1 MVCNHISL
9 PEGRTDSY
17 LFSSTLSS
25 SCCLNVCEY
34 KSVHFWWPVCCL
46 TFDGPNPVLPVAST
60 PSRWCLASKWH
71 QNRCFYFNNLRG
83 TFCVSFISLIQQ
95 WYCLLPLDGVQTPP
109 RPDFSRFQNL
119 HCLFRTCSN
128 LLPYCLKIYC
138 FHSNLLKL
146 RIRTLFTSLPA
157 YMTSWRLT
165 AWRSISA
172 KT

>member
-46 TFDGPNPVLPVAST
+46 TFDSPNPVLPVAST

-83 TFCVSFISLIQQ
+83 TFYISHSSDIVFYLSMGFKPRQNPISHAFKIFIVYSEVVLTYCHTVWKSTVFIVTYWNSESEPCSPLCLPTWQADVSQ
-95 WYCLLPLDGVQTPP
+95 PDGA
-109 RPDFSRFQNL
+109 
-119 HCLFRTCSN
+119 
-128 LLPYCLKIYC
+128 
-138 FHSNLLKL
+138 
-146 RIRTLFTSLPA
+146 SLP
-157 YMTSWRLT
+157 RLN
-165 AWRSISA
+165 WN
-172 KT
+172 